1 MRQGIK
7 APTLTLKRPLSLRGA
22 GWVFLSGIPPSPP
35 KPKVVN
41 PGWRP
46 GAQARSPIASSFS
59 FFFLLLLGHQNDP
72 EESPQGRRRRLRQ
85 RPPRTPRTPRTRT
98 PLRLQHRLLRLRGQR
113 GQPRRIRQRGRR
125 RQRGNFVG
133 FLILVV
139 SFHSLHDYLLVC
151 LWQCGDYRSS
161 RRRRHRREREEAAAV
176 AGRENK
182 AMVDMM
188 EKMQQVTMH
197 AKRIVCWVW
206 LRTYS
211 PCRPWML

>member
-1 MRQGIK
+1 M
-7 APTLTLKRPLSLRGA
+7 
-22 GWVFLSGIPPSPP
+22 
-35 KPKVVN
+35 
-41 PGWRP
+41 
-46 GAQARSPIASSFS
+46 
-59 FFFLLLLGHQNDP
+59 
-72 EESPQGRRRRLRQ
+72 
-85 RPPRTPRTPRTRT
+85 
-98 PLRLQHRLLRLRGQR
+98 
-113 GQPRRIRQRGRR
+113 
-125 RQRGNFVG
+125 G
-133 FLILVV
+133 FLIFVV

-151 LWQCGDYRSS
+151 LWQCGDYQSS
-161 RRRRHRREREEAAAV
+161 RRRYHRREREEAAAV